1 MKIVQACFFG
11 FVTVLFSM
19 VVIIF
24 RISGGLVSI
33 YALYSF
39 VIFIFKNTE
48 NIFKCVMKICSPF
61 FFISTPPLL
70 ISPASVERND
80 S

>member
-1 MKIVQACFFG
+1 MFLWICYSFIFYG
-11 FVTVLFSM
+11 CLFLNLWWSC
-19 VVIIF
+19 V
-24 RISGGLVSI
+24 

-61 FFISTPPLL
+61 FFISTPR
-70 ISPASVERND
+70 S
-80 S
+80 